1 MVREVDLVSYL
12 PHFVARY
19 QETSTTLIAENPEF
33 QAVWKAADRVLYNEF
48 LATADEYGI
57 SRFEKLLGIL
67 PLSGDT
73 LEARRLRVQSKW
85 FLALPYTWR
94 MLLQKLTILCHG
106 EFEVSVPTLGGY
118 EIAIKIVLGPHTR
131 TLLFD
136 VLQLLEGFLP
146 ANLYYEVTGISEQ
159 IRTKGIYV
167 GAYTNQVCQS
177 EIVGDGYE
185 VNRTVEH
192 KMVTG
197 ACSEHLVKP
206 ETIRDGYQIN
216 RRAGLGMDIG
226 ACMENLYKPERIRDG
241 YQVKR
246 SIRKELGVGTFG
258 ESTYRPE
265 PITDG
270 YCINRKLSPCIR
282 FGMAIKSTYWNT
294 AKQEE
299 SICHNDLTM
308 QS

>member
-106 EFEVSVPTLGGY
+106 EFEVSVPALGGY

-167 GAYTNQVCQS
+167 GAYTNKVCQS
-177 EIVGDGYE
+177 EVIGDGYE

-197 ACSEHLVKP
+197 AFLEHLVKP
-206 ETIRDGYQIN
+206 ET
-216 RRAGLGMDIG
+216 
-226 ACMENLYKPERIRDG
+226 IRDG

-282 FGMAIKSTYWNT
+282 F
-294 AKQEE
+294 
-299 SICHNDLTM
+299 
-308 QS
+308 

>member
-177 EIVGDGYE
+177 EIIGDGYE
-185 VNRTVEH
+185 VTRIVEH

-206 ETIRDGYQIN
+206 ET
-216 RRAGLGMDIG
+216 
-226 ACMENLYKPERIRDG
+226 IRDG